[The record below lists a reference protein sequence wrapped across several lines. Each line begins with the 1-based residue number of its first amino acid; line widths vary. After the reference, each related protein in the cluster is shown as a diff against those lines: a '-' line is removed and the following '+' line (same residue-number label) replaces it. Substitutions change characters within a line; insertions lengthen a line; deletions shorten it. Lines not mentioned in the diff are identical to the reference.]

1 MVLYTAAGLGWL
13 SDIYIFMGAFFSS
26 YHVYTKQW
34 NGHLRLVLQVNLD
47 FPVFVVGQLYKVFLS
62 LALLIIHSAL

>member
-1 MVLYTAAGLGWL
+1 
-13 SDIYIFMGAFFSS
+13 MGAFFSS
-26 YHVYTKQW
+26 YHVYTQQW

-62 LALLIIHSAL
+62 LALLIIHSALSFALLGGPLAKLAVSGP